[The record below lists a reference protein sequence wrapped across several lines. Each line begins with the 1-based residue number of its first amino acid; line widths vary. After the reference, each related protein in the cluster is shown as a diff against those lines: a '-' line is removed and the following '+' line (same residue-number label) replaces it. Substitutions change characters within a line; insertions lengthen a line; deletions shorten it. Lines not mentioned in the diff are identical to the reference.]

1 MREIYI
7 ESKKVHIV
15 GIMISIPIILIFIS
29 VMCLKWD
36 EVFKHNLEEIKESL
50 LVFDNKKANTILI
63 LLVPNLILVIAIVI
77 HEFIHGVF
85 MAFFSKNNWRS
96 VRFGFIK
103 KQLMPFANC
112 LEPLTSKQMLV
123 VSLAPFFILG
133 LLPSVYG
140 ILFGDLFYLFIGFS
154 MTLGAIGD
162 FIYAYLIL
170 KTGLNYM
177 ILDHQS
183 KVGFT
188 IIE

>member
-7 ESKKVHIV
+7 ESKKVHIS
-15 GIMISIPIILIFIS
+15 GILISVPIILIFIS
-29 VMCLKWD
+29 VICFEWD
-36 EVFKHNLEEIKESL
+36 ETFKQNLKEIKESL
-50 LVFDNKKANTILI
+50 LIFDNKKVNTILI
-63 LLVPNLILVIAIVI
+63 LLIPNLILVIAIII

-85 MAFFSKNNWRS
+85 MAIFSKNGWKS

-140 ILFGDLFYLFIGFS
+140 ILCGNLFYLFIGFS

-170 KTGLNYM
+170 KIGLNHL
-177 ILDHQS
+177 ILDHES
-183 KVGFT
+183 KVGFK
-188 IIE
+188 IIK